1 MKTALMYGASDM
13 FVTMRDN
20 TYALTTDKEEALDF
34 GKPANGLYNTICA
47 VDAILNRKLSGY
59 KRGLL
64 KVMEI
69 N

>member
-20 TYALTTDKEEALDF
+20 SYALTTYKDEALDF
-34 GKPANGLYNTICA
+34 GKPVNGLYDTICA
-47 VDAILNRKLSGY
+47 VDDTLSRKLTGY

>member
-13 FVTMRDN
+13 YVTLRDN
-20 TYALTTDKEEALDF
+20 TYALTTDKEEASDF

-47 VDAILNRKLSGY
+47 VDETLSRKLTGY
-59 KRGLL
+59 KCGLL